1 MYLQKHLKNNFSL
14 PIRER
19 GSAIFGSGLVSAISG
34 NQWSARATVQGAV
47 LYKVA
52 LQRVKE
58 KVRAECEC
66 PFFESSGLCKHV
78 WATILAADRQNYLLG
93 SIGSPPPRTLLA
105 GVRA

>member
-1 MYLQKHLKNNFSL
+1 MYLQKHLKSNFSL

-52 LQRVKE
+52 LHRVKE
-58 KVRAECEC
+58 LVRASGSETSGLSTEQTRAKVRAE
-66 PFFESSGLCKHV
+66 SAM
-78 WATILAADRQNYLLG
+78 WAKVVKSTGIK
-93 SIGSPPPRTLLA
+93 
-105 GVRA
+105 VE